1 MQLQFVTC
9 MWFFHFIHL
18 LNFVFVVVCI
28 LAGAMSSRNN
38 EPWTVAMEVI
48 DLVECQVELREDAL
62 NDVTQAMKKKLGDR
76 ELSMCLAEIVDKHV
90 SSLSL

>member
-1 MQLQFVTC
+1 
-9 MWFFHFIHL
+9 
-18 LNFVFVVVCI
+18 
-28 LAGAMSSRNN
+28 
-38 EPWTVAMEVI
+38 MEVI